1 MHRREIC
8 VITVEVLFFE
18 GCPNYEPT
26 LRLVREVVAGA
37 GGSAEIREVEIKSPE
52 EAESR
57 RFLGSPSVRINGC
70 DIEPGASERTDFA
83 FGCRVYGSGGV
94 PPRDWLVAVLEK
106 AT

>member
-1 MHRREIC
+1 M
-8 VITVEVLFFE
+8 ITVEVLFFE

-52 EAESR
+52 EAESL

-70 DIEPGASERTDFA
+70 DIEPGARIESLRPW
-83 FGCRVYGSGGV
+83 R
-94 PPRDWLVAVLEK
+94 PPGYFDQNCKWLHGK
-106 AT
+106 A